1 MPKSASD
8 DSRSGI
14 ITNQQLANQQPKS
27 IWLYAFGITVMA
39 GLVFIVGLKSV
50 QKWYQPRRSRRL
62 GEVANLE
69 AEDEPE
75 QNYGDH
81 DDDEVLSQI

>member
-1 MPKSASD
+1 MPKSASV
-8 DSRSGI
+8 S
-14 ITNQQLANQQPKS
+14 TMANQQLANQQPKS
-27 IWLYAFGITVMA
+27 SYAFGITVMA